1 MIQDKCLNAV
11 EDKINR
17 CLPIPIASI
26 RTNGYK
32 GTVQPILQ
40 NIIFQPQRFSLC
52 IGATKLKSNKSM
64 NKYQ

>member
-1 MIQDKCLNAV
+1 MNHAGQNKLQDKCLNAV

-40 NIIFQPQRFSLC
+40 DIIFQPQRFSL
-52 IGATKLKSNKSM
+52 GMEQLSLN
-64 NKYQ
+64 